1 MSIYQTVTDRI
12 LKQLEHGVI
21 PCRKTWTTGLPKSLT
36 THRDYRGVNIL
47 VLAAAEF
54 TSRYWVTYREAQRL
68 GGYVRRGERAT
79 PVVYWK
85 WRTPEE
91 LARIALKTGS
101 EEPAPCVPFVAAVF
115 NLDQVEGIAR
125 PADDVPSRGDRGW
138 TRPSAWLPRCP
149 PGRKSCTAPP
159 WNQRTT
165 EEPTRS
171 PCPAPDSS
179 SARGGTTCHPV
190 P

>member
-21 PCRKTWTTGLPKSLT
+21 PWRKTWTTGLPKSLT

-68 GGYVRRGERAT
+68 GGYVRRGECAT
-79 PVVYWK
+79 PVVCSK

-91 LARIALKTGS
+91 LARHCPEDGEGGTR
-101 EEPAPCVPFVAAVF
+101 AVCPVRRRGVQPRPGGG
-115 NLDQVEGIAR
+115 DR
-125 PADDVPSRGDRGW
+125 PARG
-138 TRPSAWLPRCP
+138 
-149 PGRKSCTAPP
+149 
-159 WNQRTT
+159 
-165 EEPTRS
+165 
-171 PCPAPDSS
+171 
-179 SARGGTTCHPV
+179 
-190 P
+190 